1 MCIFTQTQWIN
12 GLTFFQPFLA
22 NVERVIKSQIYWII
36 HICDW
41 NDARVAQFKRLYK
54 RELKCALCSST
65 IQFNSKFTSGISA
78 VSLFSNSLSCQRLE
92 NIYIW
97 IRKKIAVHW
106 RSYDEIVSIDGK
118 HGIWTFTFFKCIIYY
133 CLQQSLKS
141 NNKNAHAN
149 CMFQN
154 HR

>member
-22 NVERVIKSQIYWII
+22 NVERVIKSLNYSHLWLEWRDSRPIQKTL
-36 HICDW
+36 
-41 NDARVAQFKRLYK
+41 QKGTK
-54 RELKCALCSST
+54 MCSST

-97 IRKKIAVHW
+97 IQRKIAVHW